1 MTKKILNVPILDV
14 KIIYGRLDVMGTEY
28 YIQQRLESGSVV
40 DAYYGKA
47 EKPTEIRNR
56 NFCNYS
62 EFFCY
67 NRNTKKQILMEKDM
81 FVITEENCTKCKL
94 LKQMI
99 GDKIISIQFIK
110 ASENMDLCRELG
122 IKTIPALVN
131 GDKIIFELE
140 DIVAE
145 IEKA

>member
-14 KIIYGRLDVMGTEY
+14 KIIYGGLDVMGTEY

-40 DAYYGKA
+40 DAYYGKV

-67 NRNTKKQILMEKDM
+67 NRNTKKTNTNGERHVCD
-81 FVITEENCTKCKL
+81 NRRKL
-94 LKQMI
+94 YKM
-99 GDKIISIQFIK
+99 
-110 ASENMDLCRELG
+110 
-122 IKTIPALVN
+122 
-131 GDKIIFELE
+131 
-140 DIVAE
+140 
-145 IEKA
+145 